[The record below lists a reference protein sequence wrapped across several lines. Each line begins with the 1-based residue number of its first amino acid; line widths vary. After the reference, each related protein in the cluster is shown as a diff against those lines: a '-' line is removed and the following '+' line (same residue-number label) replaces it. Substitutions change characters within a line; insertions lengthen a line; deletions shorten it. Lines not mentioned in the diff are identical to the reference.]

1 MHKVRDLLVR
11 SQAGARH
18 DPLMAL
24 RLIYQMF
31 SKLFGWIALRT
42 RSDTIK
48 EIEILVLRHQLA
60 VLQRRTPR
68 PRMSWTDR
76 AVIAVLTRLLPRP
89 RRLGLLV
96 TPATILRWH
105 RQLIT
110 RRWTT
115 QPVRPGRPA
124 IPAGLRALIVRLAT
138 ENPTWGYRRIHGE
151 LASLGYRIGASTV
164 WRILNAAGIDP
175 APRRAGPTWAQ
186 FLRAQATAILACDL
200 LHVDTITLHR
210 LYAFFVI
217 EHATRRVHILGVT
230 AHPTGAWLTQL
241 ARNLVMDLEDANR
254 GFRFLIRDRDTK
266 FTAAFDAVF
275 TAIDVRIIKTPMRA
289 PRANAIAE
297 RFVGT
302 IRRELLDRLL
312 IINQRHAAAVLHAFE
327 RHYNDHRPH
336 RTLGQAAPLRRLPLR
351 APTVVDNVRR
361 HDRLGGLI
369 HEYQHV
375 A

>member
-1 MHKVRDLLVR
+1 
-11 SQAGARH
+11 
-18 DPLMAL
+18 MAL

-31 SKLFGWIALRT
+31 SKLLGWIVLRT
-42 RSDTIK
+42 RSDTSK

-76 AVIAVLTRLLPRP
+76 ALLAALTRLLPVR

-105 RQLIT
+105 RQLVT

-151 LASLGYRIGASTV
+151 LASLGYQIGASTV

-186 FLRAQATAILACDL
+186 FLEAQAKAILACDL
-200 LHVDTITLHR
+200 FHLDTITLHR

-217 EHATRRVHILGVT
+217 EHASRRVHILGVT
-230 AHPTGAWLTQL
+230 AHPTGAWLTQV
-241 ARNLVMDLEDANR
+241 ARNLLMDLDDANR
-254 GFRFLIRDRDTK
+254 GFRFLIRDRDSK

-275 TAIDVRIIKTPMRA
+275 TAIDVRIIKTPVRA

-312 IINQRHAAAVLHAFE
+312 IINQRHAAAVLHEFE

-336 RTLGQAAPLRRLPLR
+336 RTLGQAAPARPLPRR
-351 APTVVDNVRR
+351 ATTEIHKIQR
-361 HDRLGGLI
+361 HDRLGGLV
-369 HEYQHV
+369 HEYQQV